1 MAEGPDPRDAEL
13 RDLNRKFEELMRK
26 VENKEQKEP
35 WMQKRRFLFDDVPV
49 ICPWK
54 PLLIHDGLSKCLA
67 TARED
72 SFHDMRFRSQDDG
85 ALPDWYRF
93 PDPLIPSW
101 LTHESPLQQPAQPDR
116 LASVIAS
123 HEWPGRGGFNWSVCL
138 PTNGKS

>member
-35 WMQKRRFLFDDVPV
+35 WMQKRRFLFDD
-49 ICPWK
+49 
-54 PLLIHDGLSKCLA
+54 
-67 TARED
+67 
-72 SFHDMRFRSQDDG
+72 DDG

>member
-26 VENKEQKEP
+26 VENKEQK
-35 WMQKRRFLFDDVPV
+35 
-49 ICPWK
+49 
-54 PLLIHDGLSKCLA
+54 
-67 TARED
+67 
-72 SFHDMRFRSQDDG
+72 DDG